1 MTPGGLWAC
10 LAETTS
16 PWCVHQLP
24 GPLHPFRLSW
34 AQASVLQGLCKRS
47 ALWPLNGGAGVSS
60 NCLLFFWKEN
70 SLSPILREEITSVS
84 RTSKTE
90 GKIATSLRTNS
101 HSNWA
106 LCVSQAF
113 GEMQARGFLAWPRLA
128 RLSDQ
133 GGFQAHPGS

>member
-16 PWCVHQLP
+16 PWCVQQLP
-24 GPLHPFRLSW
+24 EPLCPFQLSW
-34 AQASVLQGLCKRS
+34 TQASILQGLCKRS
-47 ALWPLNGGAGVSS
+47 VLWPLNGGAGVSS
-60 NCLLFFWKEN
+60 NCLLFFWKES
-70 SLSPILREEITSVS
+70 SLSLILWEEMTSVS
-84 RTSKTE
+84 GTSKTE
-90 GKIATSLRTNS
+90 GKIATSLRTNF
-101 HSNWA
+101 HSDWT

-113 GEMQARGFLAWPRLA
+113 GEMQARGFLAWLRLA

>member
-16 PWCVHQLP
+16 PWCVQQLP
-24 GPLHPFRLSW
+24 EPLRPFQLSW
-34 AQASVLQGLCKRS
+34 VQASILQGLCKRS

-60 NCLLFFWKEN
+60 NCLLFFWKES
-70 SLSPILREEITSVS
+70 SLSLILWEEMTSVS
-84 RTSKTE
+84 GTSKTE
-90 GKIATSLRTNS
+90 GKIATSLRTNF
-101 HSNWA
+101 HSDWT

-113 GEMQARGFLAWPRLA
+113 GEMQARGFLAWLRLA